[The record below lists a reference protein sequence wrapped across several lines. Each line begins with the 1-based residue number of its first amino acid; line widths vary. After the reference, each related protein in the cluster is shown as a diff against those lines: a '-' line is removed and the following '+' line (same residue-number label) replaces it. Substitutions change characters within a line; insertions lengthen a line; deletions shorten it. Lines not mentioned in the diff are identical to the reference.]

1 MDSTN
6 IVLLILL
13 CLGIVGN
20 NNEISIAV
28 AFLLLL
34 RLLHVERMFPIL
46 EQHGLK
52 FGIILLTIGVLA
64 PVASGKITPE
74 AILKTFSDWH
84 SILAIGIGIFVAFL
98 GGHGVQLMTRNPL
111 IVNGLLVGTIVG
123 VTFFRGVPVGPLI
136 AAGML
141 AFVLQFLPK

>member
-6 IVLLILL
+6 LVLLVLL
-13 CLGIVGN
+13 CLGVVGN
-20 NNEISIAV
+20 NTEISIAV
-28 AFLLLL
+28 VFLLLL
-34 RLLHVERMFPIL
+34 RLLHIDRMFPIL

-52 FGIILLTIGVLA
+52 LGIILLTIGVLA

-74 AILKTFSDWH
+74 AILRTFTHWH
-84 SILAIGIGIFVAFL
+84 SILAVGIGMFVAFL

-111 IVNGLLVGTIVG
+111 IVNGLLVGTIIG

-141 AFVLQFLPK
+141 AFLLQFLPK